1 MAQQQFE
8 NRDTFR
14 IAYREKWIRSSNGY
28 PISIYM
34 IKSIYKYNLFGA
46 SRNINCPYVVISGHP
61 VSDNIMSHTTVL
73 TCFQFRPVFCSPEL
87 ESMLAS
93 CCMWSS
99 RRKQQPKWMERET
112 REHGDPQQTA
122 HHIFLDLFC
131 RWSAYFSSFTEII
144 ISVVCFFCCCLPF
157 SSFECIGLELVNG
170 MSRCLSHYSS
180 HCVFV
185 VFCQSKLEKN
195 KIGENKMNVIADICN
210 QLWREVYRLCV
221 ILTWCVH
228 VQPQSEMLQG
238 LLHGDRTATNKPN
251 VH

>member
-131 RWSAYFSSFTEII
+131 RLVRI
-144 ISVVCFFCCCLPF
+144 FF
-157 SSFECIGLELVNG
+157 LVYWNYHFC
-170 MSRCLSHYSS
+170 SLLFLLLFA
-180 HCVFV
+180 VQFV
-185 VFCQSKLEKN
+185 RMYRVGTCQW
-195 KIGENKMNVIADICN
+195 NVEMFVT
-210 QLWREVYRLCV
+210 LFVTLCV
-221 ILTWCVH
+221 CCFLPE
-228 VQPQSEMLQG
+228 QA
-238 LLHGDRTATNKPN
+238 RKK
-251 VH
+251 